1 MSPAVRGE
9 TVVELKMKA
18 IMRKNEIKKKGEERK
33 SGKMSV
39 CRSKLVSQRKR
50 TVTYDVHR

>member
-18 IMRKNEIKKKGEERK
+18 IMRKNEIKKKGEEGK

-39 CRSKLVSQRKR
+39 GRS
-50 TVTYDVHR
+50 